1 MVIGI
6 NFHTAPVGVRER
18 FWISPAKRRQALAS
32 LADAEGIEGALVLT
46 TCKRTEF
53 LLWAN
58 DASLAANSV
67 LRLLCSEYSLQLC
80 EWEHFYRLLGEDAVT
95 HVFRVASGLDSLI
108 TGDPEAAVHLQRAWQ
123 EAREAECSGR
133 ALDSVLEKAFAVSEK
148 LRQSAG
154 IEQHGVSV
162 ASVAI
167 ETAQEILESL
177 EDRTVVLIGAG
188 RMGQLA
194 AAFLANQ
201 GVSCLRILNR
211 TLERAL
217 ELARKV
223 GGTAVPYED
232 LLEEIAKADLVISCT
247 ASPQPLLSEQ
257 QARQIVRQRKSRLLC
272 IVDLG
277 LPRNVAPEIRELDGV
292 FLYDLDDVRKSLHT
306 GAGLS
311 AIALADSTIASEAK
325 EFHSSLLR
333 EHIVPMIVALR
344 ARLSQI
350 CQAELEAF
358 RRERGPFL
366 REQDRLLAELTSHL
380 TQGLATSLVRQ
391 LKEVHEKSEQQHMA
405 DAVQRLFHLEAE
417 RELVSSK

>member
-1 MVIGI
+1 
-6 NFHTAPVGVRER
+6 
-18 FWISPAKRRQALAS
+18 
-32 LADAEGIEGALVLT
+32 
-46 TCKRTEF
+46 
-53 LLWAN
+53 
-58 DASLAANSV
+58 
-67 LRLLCSEYSLQLC
+67 
-80 EWEHFYRLLGEDAVT
+80 
-95 HVFRVASGLDSLI
+95 
-108 TGDPEAAVHLQRAWQ
+108 
-123 EAREAECSGR
+123 
-133 ALDSVLEKAFAVSEK
+133 
-148 LRQSAG
+148 
-154 IEQHGVSV
+154 
-162 ASVAI
+162 
-167 ETAQEILESL
+167 
-177 EDRTVVLIGAG
+177 
-188 RMGQLA
+188 MGQLA